1 MRPDGGT
8 CLDARL
14 HFNPRTPCG
23 VRQLCRRLGRVARH
37 FNPRTPCGVRPKHIA
52 SSFRVDHRFQSTHPV
67 WGATVNARASQSCLD
82 ISIHAPRVGCDGSRH
97 KIHHIEWS
105 ISIHAPRVGCDGR
118 GGGIHQGAGISIH
131 APRVGCDDR
140 SCDHH
145 LTQHRFQ
152 STHPVWGATPVQH
165 SSVHGLT
172 ISIHAP
178 RVGCDRACKR
188 RPADGKVIS
197 IHAPRVGCDG
207 LILDPF
213 SVNRN
218 FNPRTPCGVRPP
230 GISIPP
236 RVTTDFNPRTPCGV
250 RPLASVFSSTVE
262 HFNPRTPCGV
272 RRYDTYAK
280 MHRYKFQSTHPVW
293 GATVSC
299 CGVCP
304 ILARYFNPRTPC
316 GVRPT
321 TRSPTPGAS

>member
-1 MRPDGGT
+1 MTSIRHFNPRTPCGVRPDGGT

-37 FNPRTPCGVRPKHIA
+37 SNPRTPCGVRPKHIA
-52 SSFRVDHRFQSTHPV
+52 SSFRVDHRFHSTHPV

-152 STHPVWGATPVQH
+152 STHPVWGATTAAIARY
-165 SSVHGLT
+165 SSLM
-172 ISIHAP
+172 
-178 RVGCDRACKR
+178 
-188 RPADGKVIS
+188 
-197 IHAPRVGCDG
+197 
-207 LILDPF
+207 
-213 SVNRN
+213 N
-218 FNPRTPCGVRPP
+218 FNPRTPCGVRLPEAE
-230 GISIPP
+230 
-236 RVTTDFNPRTPCGV
+236 R
-250 RPLASVFSSTVE
+250 
-262 HFNPRTPCGV
+262 
-272 RRYDTYAK
+272 
-280 MHRYKFQSTHPVW
+280 
-293 GATVSC
+293 
-299 CGVCP
+299 
-304 ILARYFNPRTPC
+304 
-316 GVRPT
+316 
-321 TRSPTPGAS
+321 